1 MKLLSTQISNR
12 LPIHCIEER
21 GVETAEKIA
30 LHQQRPKD
38 LTVHELY
45 EMAHV
50 LLALN
55 TELESVIEANVQLNC
70 CTFRR

>member
-1 MKLLSTQISNR
+1 MKLLSAQTSNR
-12 LPIHCIEER
+12 LPIQCIEER

-30 LHQQRPKD
+30 LQQQRPKD
-38 LTVHELY
+38 LTEHELY

-55 TELESVIEANVQLNC
+55 TELESVIEANVQLSC